1 MPLGAKRLRA
11 TKARRADPVKV
22 KVQKLDG
29 KASGDI
35 DLNDAVFGVEPRA
48 DILHRVVTWQLEN
61 RRGTARAA
69 RERSDVART
78 GKKYGRQKGGGTA
91 RHGDRKAPIF
101 IGGGKA
107 HGPRRR
113 EFEQSLNKK
122 VRALGLK
129 MALSAKAKDGLV
141 IVDTL
146 DLGDAKTKV
155 LAGQLAKAGWGKKV
169 LVIDGESVNENFSRA
184 AGNIK
189 DINVLPAVGANVYDI
204 LKHDTLVLTR
214 AAVEKL
220 EARFNG

>member
-1 MPLGAKRLRA
+1 M
-11 TKARRADPVKV
+11 
-22 KVQKLDG
+22 KVQIKNLDG
-29 KASGDI
+29 SAATGDI
-35 DLNDAVFGVEPRA
+35 ELSDAVFGLEPRA

-61 RRGTARAA
+61 RRGTARGA

-78 GKKYGRQKGGGTA
+78 GKKFGRQKGGGTA

-107 HGPRRR
+107 MGPRVRD
-113 EFEQSLNKK
+113 FNPSLNKK

-129 MALSAKAKDGLV
+129 LSLSSKVNSGLIVVDSLELAEVKTKGLV
-141 IVDTL
+141 ATL
-146 DLGDAKTKV
+146 AQ
-155 LAGQLAKAGWGKKV
+155 AGIAGKV
-169 LVIDGESVNENFSRA
+169 LVIDGEQVNEGFARA
-184 AGNIK
+184 AGNIVGV
-189 DINVLPAVGANVYDI
+189 NVLPAVGANVYDI

>member
-1 MPLGAKRLRA
+1 M
-11 TKARRADPVKV
+11 
-22 KVQKLDG
+22 KVQVLNLDG
-29 KASGDI
+29 TAGKGEVELSED
-35 DLNDAVFGVEPRA
+35 VFGLEPRA

-61 RRGTARAA
+61 RRGIARKA

-78 GKKYGRQKGGGTA
+78 GKKFGRQKGGGTA

-107 HGPRRR
+107 HGPRVR
-113 EFEQSLNKK
+113 EFNISLNKK

-129 MALSAKAKDGLV
+129 MALSSKAKAGLV
-141 IVDTL
+141 IVDSL
-146 DLGDAKTKV
+146 DVDAKTKALV
-155 LAGQLAKAGWGKKV
+155 GQLAKADWGKKV
-169 LVIDGESVNENFSRA
+169 LVIDGEAVNDNFAKA
-184 AGNIK
+184 ARNIVGV
-189 DINVLPAVGANVYDI
+189 NVLPAIGANVYDI

>member
-1 MPLGAKRLRA
+1 M
-11 TKARRADPVKV
+11 KV
-22 KVQKLDG
+22 NLINLDG
-29 KASGDI
+29 SAAKGDI
-35 DLNDAVFGVEPRA
+35 ELSDAVFGIEPRA

-61 RRGTARAA
+61 RRGIARKA

-78 GKKYGRQKGGGTA
+78 GKKFGRQKGGGTA

-107 HGPRRR
+107 HGPRVR
-113 EFEQSLNKK
+113 EFDISLNKK

-129 MALSAKAKDGLV
+129 MALSTKAQSGLV
-141 IVDTL
+141 VVENLDVD
-146 DLGDAKTKV
+146 GKTKA
-155 LAGQLAKAGWGKKV
+155 LAGQLAKAGFGKKV
-169 LVIDGESVNENFSRA
+169 LVIDGDAVNDNFAKA
-184 AGNIK
+184 ARNLIG
-189 DINVLPAVGANVYDI
+189 INVLPAVGANVYDI

>member
-1 MPLGAKRLRA
+1 
-11 TKARRADPVKV
+11 VKV
-22 KVQKLDG
+22 KVQTLDG
-29 KASGDI
+29 KSAKDADI
-35 DLNDAVFGVEPRA
+35 ELSDAVFGVEPRA

-61 RRGTARAA
+61 RRGISRAA

-78 GKKYGRQKGGGTA
+78 GKKFGRQKGGGTA

-113 EFEQSLNKK
+113 DFDVSLNKK
-122 VRALGLK
+122 IRALGLK

-141 IVDTL
+141 IIDTL
-146 DLGDAKTKV
+146 DIKDGKTKALSV
-155 LAGQLAKAGWGKKV
+155 QLAKAGWGKKV
-169 LVIDGESVNENFSRA
+169 LVIDGENVSSNFALA
-184 AGNIK
+184 AGNLP

>member
-1 MPLGAKRLRA
+1 
-11 TKARRADPVKV
+11 VKV
-22 KVQKLDG
+22 KLSNLDG
-29 KASGDI
+29 TAGKGDI
-35 DLNDAVFGVEPRA
+35 ELNDAVFGLEPRA

-61 RRGTARAA
+61 RRGIARAA

-78 GKKYGRQKGGGTA
+78 GKKFGRQKGGGTA

-107 HGPRRR
+107 MGPRRR
-113 EFEQSLNKK
+113 EFDVSLNKK

-129 MALSAKAKDGLV
+129 MALSAKAKQGLV
-141 IVDTL
+141 VVDSL
-146 DLGDAKTKV
+146 DIKDVKTKAV
-155 LAGQLAKAGWGKKV
+155 AAQLAKANWGKKV
-169 LVIDGESVNENFSRA
+169 LVIDGEAVNEGFARA
-184 AGNIK
+184 SANLVGV
-189 DINVLPAVGANVYDI
+189 NVLPAIGANVYDI